1 MDGGSELDGREGGGV
16 GRMAREMTQKENQNQ
31 WRGGRLSLGQT
42 RNLKQWKLSGI
53 YEGEPS

>member
-42 RNLKQWKLSGI
+42 RNLKQ
-53 YEGEPS
+53 